1 MNTCVIADGR
11 KYWTKAKIL
20 KGSKI
25 NYITYV
31 DNKQTD
37 QKVAEFDV
45 PILHCLDDL
54 KLGQQY
60 LGFNIIVSTPKNEWI
75 GKSPDGFCVR
85 IKKVES
91 EDDFEVVPAES
102 ASSLQCS
109 FLDPPLRDLHE
120 EVTAITAA
128 LRVVEKKQKEMAT
141 YLAAYKR
148 LWWWQ
153 RGKPPTQILKPT
165 EH

>member
-11 KYWTKAKIL
+11 KYWTKAIIL

-54 KLGQQY
+54 KLDQQY
-60 LGFNIIVSTPKNEWI
+60 LGFHIIVSTPKNEWI

-91 EDDFEVVPAES
+91 EDDFEVVPAGS
-102 ASSLQCS
+102 ASSLQGS
-109 FLDPPLRDLHE
+109 FLDPPLRDLHV

-128 LRVVEKKQKEMAT
+128 LRVLEKKQNEMAT
-141 YLAAYKR
+141 YYR
-148 LWWWQ
+148 MWWWQ
-153 RGKPPTQILKPT
+153 RVFSVKPT
-165 EH
+165 EP

>member
-1 MNTCVIADGR
+1 
-11 KYWTKAKIL
+11 
-20 KGSKI
+20 
-25 NYITYV
+25 
-31 DNKQTD
+31 
-37 QKVAEFDV
+37 
-45 PILHCLDDL
+45 LDDL
-54 KLGQQY
+54 KLDQQY
-60 LGFNIIVSTPKNEWI
+60 LGFKIIMSTPKNEWI

-91 EDDFEVVPAES
+91 EDAPAES

-128 LRVVEKKQKEMAT
+128 LRVVEKKQNELAT
-141 YLAAYKR
+141 YLAAYKS

-153 RGKPPTQILKPT
+153 RVFSVKPT
-165 EH
+165 EP

>member
-31 DNKQTD
+31 DNKQSD

-54 KLGQQY
+54 KLHQQY
-60 LGFNIIVSTPKNEWI
+60 LGFHIIVSTPKNEWI
-75 GKSPDGFCVR
+75 GKSPDGF
-85 IKKVES
+85 
-91 EDDFEVVPAES
+91 
-102 ASSLQCS
+102 
-109 FLDPPLRDLHE
+109 
-120 EVTAITAA
+120 
-128 LRVVEKKQKEMAT
+128 
-141 YLAAYKR
+141 
-148 LWWWQ
+148 
-153 RGKPPTQILKPT
+153 
-165 EH
+165 

>member
-20 KGSKI
+20 KEKGS
-25 NYITYV
+25 NFTYSTYV

-60 LGFNIIVSTPKNEWI
+60 LGFHIIVSTPKNEWI

-91 EDDFEVVPAES
+91 EDDFEVVPAGS
-102 ASSLQCS
+102 ASSLQGS

-128 LRVVEKKQKEMAT
+128 LRVVEKKQNEMAT
-141 YLAAYKR
+141 YYR
-148 LWWWQ
+148 MWWWQ
-153 RGKPPTQILKPT
+153 RVFSVKPT
-165 EH
+165 EP